1 MIHLWIRFIHG
12 YSFAIA
18 YGSYGVH
25 HAIKAQSRYLNDT
38 IWPTNTPNT
47 FCDYLLCN
55 ANLRVDVATLTKTR
69 CLAATET
76 LVASVIKVAE
86 VYKCLNSLF
95 ALTPGWKH
103 TLLAA
108 AVTCG
113 FRLASFYDNGSGRAA
128 RCGLPSQGDGR
139 SLRVWYHGRQR
150 S

>member
-25 HAIKAQSRYLNDT
+25 HAIEAQSRYLNDT

-55 ANLRVDVATLTKTR
+55 ANLRVDVATLAKTR

-86 VYKCLNSLF
+86 VYQCLNSLF

-108 AVTCG
+108 AVT
-113 FRLASFYDNGSGRAA
+113 FADSVWLRFTTMALDV
-128 RCGLPSQGDGR
+128 PQGVDCH
-139 SLRVWYHGRQR
+139 LREMAGP
-150 S
+150 